1 MEGKIKKSILVINY
15 IVLIVAMIGSTLIT
29 SDRNLEMLFIYG
41 VFLYSFTF
49 RNYYIY
55 ANEKRFKNIN
65 YIIEAISVISISVMD
80 NSFSYLVIFAVILEG
95 MVLEFKRKFSIIG
108 LLIINILAF
117 AFAHLKSF
125 GDYNKS
131 LKVMLIVVPMYL
143 LIYLIFYL
151 IDYLIK
157 QNRIIE
163 NSLKEIILKKL
174 EKDNLYDNL
183 KEAYEKIESITTLKE
198 RNRIAAEIHDTVGHT
213 LTTVL
218 IELEASKRLINKDN
232 KDKSLEKLNL
242 AQGQVRKGLN
252 SIRSSVRI
260 LAEGADILNFY
271 KSINAVINQ
280 CEINSE
286 IIIEREI
293 HEDVFIQEEYH
304 DIIMSALMEGLSNGL
319 RHGNSTYFK
328 FKLIQEDEKI
338 LFELENNGL
347 GKGVIIPGF
356 GLKSMKLRVEELHG
370 EFYISSKEEMGF
382 KLSFKLPREIR
393 E

>member
-1 MEGKIKKSILVINY
+1 MEEKIKKSILVINY
-15 IVLIVAMIGSTLIT
+15 IVLVVAMIGSTLIT
-29 SDRNLEMLFIYG
+29 SDRTLEMLFIYG

-55 ANEKRFKNIN
+55 SNMKKLKNIN
-65 YIIEAISVISISVMD
+65 YIIEASSVIGIAVMD

-95 MVLEFKRKFSIIG
+95 MVLEFERKFSIIG
-108 LLIINILAF
+108 LSIIYMLVF
-117 AFAHLKSF
+117 TLVHLKSF
-125 GDYNKS
+125 GDYSKS
-131 LKVMLIVVPMYL
+131 LKVMLVVVPLYL

-151 IDYLIK
+151 VDYLIK

-163 NSLKEIILKKL
+163 KSLKEIILKKL

-232 KDKSLEKLNL
+232 KDKALEKLNL
-242 AQGQVRKGLN
+242 AQGQVREGLN

-293 HEDVFIQEEYH
+293 NEDVFIHEEYR

-319 RHGNSTYFK
+319 RHGNSSHFI
-328 FKLIQEDEKI
+328 FKLIEEDEKI
-338 LFELENNGL
+338 LFQLKNNGL
-347 GKGVIIPGF
+347 GTGVIIPGF
-356 GLKSMKLRVEELHG
+356 GLKSLKLRVEEIQG
-370 EFYISSKEEMGF
+370 EFYISSKEKNGF
-382 KLSFKLPREIR
+382 ILSFKLPNEIK

>member
-1 MEGKIKKSILVINY
+1 MLV
-15 IVLIVAMIGSTLIT
+15 
-29 SDRNLEMLFIYG
+29 
-41 VFLYSFTF
+41 
-49 RNYYIY
+49 
-55 ANEKRFKNIN
+55 
-65 YIIEAISVISISVMD
+65 
-80 NSFSYLVIFAVILEG
+80 
-95 MVLEFKRKFSIIG
+95 
-108 LLIINILAF
+108 
-117 AFAHLKSF
+117 
-125 GDYNKS
+125 
-131 LKVMLIVVPMYL
+131 VVPLYL

-151 IDYLIK
+151 VDYLIK

-218 IELEASKRLINKDN
+218 IEFEASKRLINKDN

-293 HEDVFIQEEYH
+293 HEDVFIHEEYR

-319 RHGNSTYFK
+319 RHGK
-328 FKLIQEDEKI
+328 
-338 LFELENNGL
+338 
-347 GKGVIIPGF
+347 
-356 GLKSMKLRVEELHG
+356 
-370 EFYISSKEEMGF
+370 
-382 KLSFKLPREIR
+382 
-393 E
+393 